1 MARNSFKKGDP
12 KPANSGRKK
21 GVKNKRTYQL
31 LEVLENFGFDA
42 VSEFLSCVSQ
52 IEDPKDRA
60 GEIAKLFPF
69 MMPKLATL
77 TIDQKTPEQLEI
89 ESMSTL
95 ELEEKVKQTLLR
107 ELPNEKEDSKKPK
120 PTN

>member
-1 MARNSFKKGDP
+1 MANNKNHYFKKGDP

-31 LEVLENFGFDA
+31 LEVLDNFGFDA
-42 VSEFLSCVSQ
+42 VGEFLRCVAL

-69 MMPKLATL
+69 MMPRLATL
-77 TIDQKTPEQLEI
+77 QVSQKTPELEEI
-89 ESMSTL
+89 ESMSTM
-95 ELEEKVKQTLLR
+95 ELEEKVKQHLLG
-107 ELPNEKEDSKKPK
+107 EKHEAETKTDS
-120 PTN
+120 